1 MGIIKEENKL
11 KDKTVS
17 KELQDTQNKVDVRSI
32 PINRVGIKDIKYPF
46 QISDKN
52 GEIQTTVGTFTMSV
66 GLPHDVK
73 GTHMSRFVKILEDQ
87 KDFISI
93 ENFDQLVKNTTKIL
107 SSESAYIS
115 VDFTYFKKKS
125 APVSR
130 VESLLD
136 YSVNFTCEVKN
147 NIVNKYLKVIVP
159 VTSLCPCSKNI
170 SDYGAHNQR
179 SHISA
184 HIRIE
189 KTVWIDDVIEMLE
202 NQASCQIYGLLK
214 RPDEKYVTEQAY
226 DNPKFTEDIIRDL
239 AVTLNKDDRITAY
252 KIESENFESI
262 HNHSAYAYIEKDKK
276 KDVHNSKNSKI
287 SYLKFSQLHSN
298 FPG

>member
-1 MGIIKEENKL
+1 MDIIKEENKS
-11 KDKTVS
+11 KDKNVS
-17 KELQDTQNKVDVRSI
+17 KKLQDTQNKVDVRDI

-52 GEIQTTVGTFTMSV
+52 GNIQSTIGTFTMSV

-115 VDFTYFKKKS
+115 VDFTYFKRKS

-147 NIVNKYLKVIVP
+147 NIVNKFLKVTVP

-184 HIRIE
+184 HVRTE
-189 KTVWIDDVIEMLE
+189 KTVWIDDIIEILE

-239 AVTLNKDDRITAY
+239 AVTLNKDDRVTAY

-276 KDVHNSKNSKI
+276 KDVHNNKKSKI

>member
-147 NIVNKYLKVIVP
+147 NIVNKNLKVIVP

-189 KTVWIDDVIEMLE
+189 KTVWIDDVIEILE

>member
-1 MGIIKEENKL
+1 MDNTKEENKKKTKNTS
-11 KDKTVS
+11 KD
-17 KELQDTQNKVDVRSI
+17 LQDTQSKVDIRNI
-32 PINRVGIKDIKYPF
+32 PISRVGIKNINYPF
-46 QISDKN
+46 KITDRDNETQSTIGK
-52 GEIQTTVGTFTMSV
+52 FTMSV
-66 GLPHDVK
+66 GLSPDVK

-87 KDFISI
+87 KTSLSI
-93 ENFDQLVKNTTKIL
+93 ENFDELVKNTTKVL
-107 SSESAYIS
+107 DSESAYIS

-125 APVSR
+125 APVTK

-136 YSVNFTCEVKN
+136 YTINFTCEVKN
-147 NIVNKYLKVIVP
+147 NIVNKYLKVVVP

-179 SHISA
+179 SHITA
-184 HIRIE
+184 HIKTE
-189 KTVWIDDVIEMLE
+189 ETVWIDDVIEMLE
-202 NQASCQIYGLLK
+202 DQASCQIYGLLK
-214 RPDEKYVTEQAY
+214 RPDEKYVTEKAY
-226 DNPKFTEDIIRDL
+226 ENPKFTEDIIRDV

-276 KDVHNSKNSKI
+276 KDIHNNKKSKI

-298 FPG
+298 FPS

>member
-1 MGIIKEENKL
+1 MDIIKEENKL

-52 GEIQTTVGTFTMSV
+52 GEIQSTVGTFIMSV

-189 KTVWIDDVIEMLE
+189 KTVWIDDVIEILE

-298 FPG
+298 FPS